1 MNFYSAD
8 FIFPICSAPLKDGI
22 VVLDNAGIIIDVF
35 ENVTALNNTLQI
47 QIEPSVIQKFHGI
60 LIPGFINSHCHLEL
74 SHLKGKINK
83 HNKLTGFIKELIAV
97 RSPSQ
102 SEEILDAIKSA
113 EKSMLTEGI
122 VAVGDISNTSITFP
136 IKNES
141 DLFYHTFI
149 EVFDLSELNT
159 EKTWSKAKELEKMLQ
174 YNHRNLKCSISP
186 HAPYTVTPL
195 LFQKI
200 NKVKASLITIHNQ
213 ETESEN
219 TLFQTGTGDLKNFF
233 ELNGNNLSHIKANG
247 RNSIQNYVPWLNFCN
262 EIIFVHNTFS
272 SDEDI
277 RFTIK
282 NVNKAWWCFCPNAN
296 LYIENTLPDIERIS
310 KATENILIGTD
321 SLASNEQ
328 LSVLSEIK
336 KITNKFPA
344 ITLQQLLTW
353 STFNGA
359 QALKMENKL
368 GTLEK
373 GKKPGLVLIENVDL
387 QNQKIT
393 EKSQSKRVI

>member
-8 FIFPICSAPLKDGI
+8 FVFPICSAPLKDGI

-35 ENVTALNNTLQI
+35 ENVTALNNTLQM

-83 HNKLTGFIKELIAV
+83 HNKLTGFVKELISL
-97 RSPSQ
+97 RSQSY

-113 EKSMLTEGI
+113 EKNMLTEGI

-149 EVFDLSELNT
+149 EVFDLSEFNT
-159 EKTWSKAKELEKMLQ
+159 EKTWSKAKELEKTLQ
-174 YNHRNLKCSISP
+174 SNNRNSKYSISP

-277 RFTIK
+277 RLTIK

-328 LSVLSEIK
+328 LSILSEIK

-359 QALKMENKL
+359 QALKMDNNL
-368 GTLEK
+368 GSLEK

-393 EKSQSKRVI
+393 EKSQSKKVI

>member
-35 ENVTALNNTLQI
+35 ENVTALNNTLQM

-83 HNKLTGFIKELIAV
+83 HNKLTGFVKELISL
-97 RSPSQ
+97 RSQSY

-113 EKSMLTEGI
+113 EKNMLTEGI

-149 EVFDLSELNT
+149 EVFDLSEFNT
-159 EKTWSKAKELEKMLQ
+159 EKTWSKAKELEKTLQ
-174 YNHRNLKCSISP
+174 SNNRNSKYSISP

-277 RFTIK
+277 RLTIK

-328 LSVLSEIK
+328 LSILSEIK

-359 QALKMENKL
+359 QALKMDNNL
-368 GTLEK
+368 GSLEK

-393 EKSQSKRVI
+393 EKSQSKKVI

>member
-97 RSPSQ
+97 RSQSQ

-159 EKTWSKAKELEKMLQ
+159 EK
-174 YNHRNLKCSISP
+174 
-186 HAPYTVTPL
+186 
-195 LFQKI
+195 
-200 NKVKASLITIHNQ
+200 
-213 ETESEN
+213 
-219 TLFQTGTGDLKNFF
+219 
-233 ELNGNNLSHIKANG
+233 
-247 RNSIQNYVPWLNFCN
+247 
-262 EIIFVHNTFS
+262 
-272 SDEDI
+272 
-277 RFTIK
+277 
-282 NVNKAWWCFCPNAN
+282 
-296 LYIENTLPDIERIS
+296 
-310 KATENILIGTD
+310 
-321 SLASNEQ
+321 
-328 LSVLSEIK
+328 
-336 KITNKFPA
+336 
-344 ITLQQLLTW
+344 
-353 STFNGA
+353 
-359 QALKMENKL
+359 ME
-368 GTLEK
+368 
-373 GKKPGLVLIENVDL
+373 
-387 QNQKIT
+387 
-393 EKSQSKRVI
+393 QSKGT